1 MILAGGAPG
10 LHMLPDSHMLSMLSM
25 HARIP
30 EGDMAETVIL
40 LDEAGTHVGTADK
53 LSVHTASTP
62 LHLAFSCHVLDADGL
77 VLVTRRSLA
86 KPTWPGVW
94 TNSVCGHPAPGEPM
108 EDAVRR
114 RARFE
119 LGLEVT
125 DIELVA
131 PEFRYRAT
139 DASGVVENEMC
150 PIFTA
155 RTTQAPAPNPDE
167 VMDHRWLTPAELRHA
182 IDAAPWALSP
192 WLVSSAALLPLLDT
206 P

>member
-1 MILAGGAPG
+1 MGVPG
-10 LHMLPDSHMLSMLSM
+10 LDILPDSNMLSMLSIAGT
-25 HARIP
+25 HP
-30 EGDMAETVIL
+30 KGDMAETVIL

-53 LSVHTASTP
+53 ATVHTASTP

-77 VLVTRRSLA
+77 VLVTRRALT
-86 KPTWPGVW
+86 KRTWPGVW
-94 TNSVCGHPAPGEPM
+94 TNSVCGHPAPGEAM

-114 RARFE
+114 RARLE
-119 LGLEVT
+119 LGLDVT

-131 PEFRYRAT
+131 PDFRYRAT

-155 RTTQAPAPNPDE
+155 RTTQAPAPHPDE
-167 VMDHRWLTPAELRHA
+167 VMDHRWLTPAELRTA
-182 IDAAPWALSP
+182 IEAAPWALSP